1 MRITISPRLLWL
13 TASSMILID
22 VLFVVFGSKELVD
35 IIGRYVDDEAALQ
48 MIHLQFLSRAID
60 MKLEKKAA

>member
-1 MRITISPRLLWL
+1 METHE
-13 TASSMILID
+13 
-22 VLFVVFGSKELVD
+22 VVKKMVNALVEARGYAYTTGCLESTLVD

-48 MIHLQFLSRAID
+48 MIHIQFLSRAID